1 MKSAL
6 TQRERALRLLQ
17 KQGMVRLA
25 EFAAAGITAATV
37 ARMEKGGD
45 VDRLSRG
52 LYRLPGQSDDANH
65 DLALVAK
72 LVPGGVVCLVSA
84 LAFHEL
90 TDTIPSRVWIAIGSK
105 DRKPVVTQP
114 ALQIVRFAPEML
126 RSGIENHVIDGVD
139 VPITTPARTVVDL
152 FRYRAPAGRRFQT
165 SPGLNLA
172 LEGLREIL
180 RSRKATPSQIAGI
193 AETLGVWKAMRP
205 YMEAMTAN
213 A

>member
-1 MKSAL
+1 MKNAA
-6 TQRERALRLLQ
+6 TQRDRAIRLLQ

-25 EFAAAGITAATV
+25 EFGTVGITAATIV
-37 ARMEKGGD
+37 RMEKGGE
-45 VDRLSRG
+45 VDRVGRG
-52 LYRLPGQSDDANH
+52 LYRLAGQSADANH

-72 LVPGGVVCLVSA
+72 LVPGSVVCLVSA

-105 DRKPVVTQP
+105 DRKPVLKQP

-126 RSGIENHVIDGVD
+126 RSGIAHHVIDGVD
-139 VPITTPARTVVDL
+139 VAITTPARTVVDL
-152 FRYRAPAGRRFQT
+152 FRYRAPAGRRFQK

-172 LEGLREIL
+172 LEGLREVL
-180 RSRKATPSQIAGI
+180 RNRKATPSQIAHI

-205 YMEAMTAN
+205 YLEAMTAN

>member
-1 MKSAL
+1 MKSTL

-25 EFAAAGITAATV
+25 EFAAAGITAATI
-37 ARMEKGGD
+37 ARMEKGGE
-45 VDRLSRG
+45 VDRLKRG
-52 LYRLPGQSDDANH
+52 LYRLPGQSADANH

-72 LVPGGVVCLVSA
+72 LVPGSVVCLVSA

-90 TDTIPSRVWIAIGSK
+90 TDTIPSRVWIAIESK
-105 DRKPVVTQP
+105 DRKPAVTQP

-139 VPITTPARTVVDL
+139 VAITTPARTVVDL
-152 FRYRAPAGRRFQT
+152 FRYRAPAGRRFQK

-172 LEGLREIL
+172 LEVLARNPAQPQGD
-180 RSRKATPSQIAGI
+180 AIADCPD
-193 AETLGVWKAMRP
+193 RR
-205 YMEAMTAN
+205 N
-213 A
+213 ARRLESDAALYGGHDR